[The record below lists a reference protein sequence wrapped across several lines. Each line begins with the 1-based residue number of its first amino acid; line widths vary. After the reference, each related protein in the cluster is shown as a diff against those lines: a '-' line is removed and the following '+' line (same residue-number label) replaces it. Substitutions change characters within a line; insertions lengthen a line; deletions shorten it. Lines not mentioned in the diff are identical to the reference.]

1 MARRP
6 VNHQVVAA
14 LIGLRSRR
22 RVTDRARNRGERKGL
37 HSGRRAGRLGDEIA
51 AIDAGPHGS
60 SSTLS
65 SRVTQ
70 VFQYDFHTP
79 SGMNQE

>member
-6 VNHQVVAA
+6 VNQQAVAA
-14 LIGLRSRR
+14 LVGVRSRR
-22 RVTDRARNRGERKGL
+22 RLRDRGRNRGERTGL
-37 HSGRRAGRLGDEIA
+37 HTSRRAGRLGDEIA
-51 AIDAGPHGS
+51 AIDACRHGC